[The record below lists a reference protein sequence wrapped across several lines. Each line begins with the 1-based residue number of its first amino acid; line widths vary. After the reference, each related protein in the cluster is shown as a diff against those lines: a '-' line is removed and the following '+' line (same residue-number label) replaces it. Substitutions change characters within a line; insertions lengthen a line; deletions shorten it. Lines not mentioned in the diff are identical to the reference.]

1 MKIYELDNLRE
12 ESVSKQELEI
22 LTRCGKEFVPP
33 LCTRSSAMQSD
44 FAEASE
50 AGDGVPY
57 AYFEMIREQNA
68 FVAEEDGTVAGF
80 MSFRKDFTSE
90 AIPEEYLPD
99 IYISTV
105 ITDEKFRRRG
115 ITKGFY
121 EKMSAEYGD
130 RNIFTRTW
138 STNASHTSLL
148 KAYGFDEYK
157 RIKNDRGEGIDTV
170 YYLKRAGQGQKAA
183 DESPLGLLK

>member
-1 MKIYELDNLRE
+1 MKIYEVDNLRE
-12 ESVSKQELEI
+12 ESASRQVLEI

-33 LCTRSSAMQSD
+33 LCTRNSALQSD
-44 FAEASE
+44 FAKASE
-50 AGDGVPY
+50 TGDGVPY
-57 AYFEMIREQNA
+57 AYFEMIKKQCA
-68 FVAEEDGTVAGF
+68 FVAEEGGVIAGF
-80 MSFRKDFTSE
+80 MSFRKDFLSE
-90 AIPEEYLPD
+90 TVTEEYLPD

-105 ITDEKFRRRG
+105 ITDKKFRRQG

-138 STNASHTSLL
+138 SSNISHTSLL

-170 YYLKRAGQGQKAA
+170 YYLKRARQGAVS
-183 DESPLGLLK
+183 EE